1 MLVIKY
7 GFSFIVISS
16 ECNTRHNH
24 FDSAGQRGLRT
35 RMKIDQL
42 FFFYY
47 YCYYY
52 YYYYYYYYFIFRSCA
67 VRFAIVFSGIVSC
80 CVGAARKVLS
90 WLVAENNDMSFF
102 QLF

>member
-1 MLVIKY
+1 MLAIKY
-7 GFSFIVISS
+7 GFSFRVISS
-16 ECNTRHNH
+16 ECDTRHNH

-42 FFFYY
+42 FCFLY
-47 YCYYY
+47 YC
-52 YYYYYYYYFIFRSCA
+52 YYYYFIFRSCA
-67 VRFAIVFSGIVSC
+67 VRFAIVFTGSVSC